1 MNYKPLEIN
10 QDFLVIDTEGNP
22 LLTEIAIV
30 NSTGKVIYFT
40 EVKQKGKIQ
49 PHAKPFLQVLKEVSL
64 LIQNKTLI
72 FHYAE
77 HDLSVLKNSFKNQQ
91 IISPAFNY
99 QCSWELS
106 KKHLPNQKSYSL
118 DYLSQKLGL
127 KVENKYFN
135 PNQAHS
141 ARYDALFTYQLY
153 LHLRLQNAHQSI

>member
-1 MNYKPLEIN
+1 MIT

-30 NSTGKVIYFT
+30 NSVGKVIYFT
-40 EVKQKGKIQ
+40 EIKQKYKIQ
-49 PHAKPFLQVLKEVSL
+49 PHAKPLTQVLQEVST
-64 LIQNKTLI
+64 LIQNKTLV

-77 HDLSVLKNSFKNQQ
+77 HDLKILANSFKNQN
-91 IISPAFNY
+91 ITLPNFLS
-99 QCSWELS
+99 QCSWELA
-106 KKHLPNQKSYSL
+106 KKHLPNQKSYAL

-127 KVENKYFN
+127 KIDNKYFN

-153 LHLRLQNAHQSI
+153 LYLRTQNVYQSI

>member
-1 MNYKPLEIN
+1 MIS

-30 NSTGKVIYFT
+30 NSLGKVIYNCET
-40 EVKQKGKIQ
+40 KQKAKIQ
-49 PHAKPFLQVLKEVSL
+49 PHAKPLLQVLKEVSP

-72 FHYAE
+72 FHYAD
-77 HDLSVLKNSFKNQQ
+77 HDLIILNNSYKNQH
-91 IISPAFNY
+91 INLPAFEH
-99 QCSWELS
+99 QCSWELA
-106 KKHLPNQKSYSL
+106 KKYLLNQKSYSL

-127 KVENKYFN
+127 KVDNKYFN

-153 LHLRLQNAHQSI
+153 LHLRLQNARQSI

>member
-1 MNYKPLEIN
+1 MIAH
-10 QDFLVIDTEGNP
+10 DFFVIDTEGNP

-30 NSTGKVIYFT
+30 NSIGKVIYFT

-49 PHAKPFLQVLKEVSL
+49 PHAKPLLQVLQEVSNL
-64 LIQNKTLI
+64 VQNKTLI

-77 HDLSVLKNSFKNQQ
+77 HDLNILKNSYINQQ
-91 IISPAFNY
+91 INLPIFNHL
-99 QCSWELS
+99 CSWELS
-106 KKHLPNQKSYSL
+106 KRLLFNQKSYSL

-127 KVENKYFN
+127 KVDNKYFN

-153 LHLRLQNAHQSI
+153 LHLRTQNVHQSI

>member
-1 MNYKPLEIN
+1 MVA

-30 NSTGKVIYFT
+30 NSVGKVIYFT
-40 EVKQKGKIQ
+40 EIKQKYKIQ
-49 PHAKPFLQVLKEVSL
+49 PHAKPLLQVLQEISNLV
-64 LIQNKTLI
+64 QHKTLI

-77 HDLSVLKNSFKNQQ
+77 HDLNILKNSYKNQQ
-91 IISPAFNY
+91 VNLPVFQH

-106 KKHLPNQKSYSL
+106 KKYLLNQKSYSL

-127 KVENKYFN
+127 KVDNKYFN

-153 LHLRLQNAHQSI
+153 SYLRLQNAHESV

>member
-1 MNYKPLEIN
+1 MIPH
-10 QDFLVIDTEGNP
+10 DFLVIDTEGSP
-22 LLTEIAIV
+22 LLTEIAII
-30 NSTGKVIYFT
+30 NSTGKVIYNC
-40 EVKQKGKIQ
+40 EAKQKSKIQ
-49 PHAKPFLQVLKEVSL
+49 PHAKPLLLVLQEISS

-77 HDLSVLKNSFKNQQ
+77 HDLNILKNSYKSQHINVPIFEH
-91 IISPAFNY
+91 

-106 KKHLPNQKSYSL
+106 KKYLLNQKSYGL

-127 KVENKYFN
+127 KVDNKYFN

-153 LHLRLQNAHQSI
+153 LHLRLQNVHQSI

>member
-1 MNYKPLEIN
+1 MVSH
-10 QDFLVIDTEGNP
+10 DFLVIDTEGTP

-30 NSTGKVIYFT
+30 NETGRVIYFT

-49 PHAKPFLQVLKEVSL
+49 PHAKPLLQILQEIFP
-64 LIQNKTLI
+64 LIENKTLI

-77 HDLSVLKNSFKNQQ
+77 HDLKILNNSYQFQQ
-91 IISPAFNY
+91 MIPPFFY
-99 QCSWELS
+99 HQCSWKLA
-106 KKHLPNQKSYSL
+106 KKYLPNQKSYGL

-127 KVENKYFN
+127 KVDNKYFN

-153 LHLRLQNAHQSI
+153 LHLRLQNVH

>member
-1 MNYKPLEIN
+1 MIA

-30 NSTGKVIYFT
+30 NSVGKVIYFT
-40 EVKQKGKIQ
+40 EIKQKYKIQ
-49 PHAKPFLQVLKEVSL
+49 PHAKPLIQVLQEVSN
-64 LIQNKTLI
+64 LIQNKTLV

-77 HDLSVLKNSFKNQQ
+77 HDLKVLTNSFKNQA
-91 IISPAFNY
+91 IILPRFPS
-99 QCSWELS
+99 QCSWELA
-106 KKHLPNQKSYSL
+106 KKHLPNQKSYAL

-127 KVENKYFN
+127 KVDNKYFN

-153 LHLRLQNAHQSI
+153 SYLRLQNAHQSV